1 MITSFLATGLFAFKG
16 VRYGRLLAFA
26 QTTTIQLTLI
36 SFVTYPRSSTIRG
49 SHSQV
54 DSPDALSSWTHDHHF
69 AFTPGSPATEQTSS
83 LYYGVNPTAQH
94 RQTLSLSIAECP
106 RRRPWGQ
113 WSKVGSISVF
123 QSSVSS
129 QLSRPLLFS
138 SGSGHA
144 DTVATWVY
152 VLLSGTGYHI
162 YDLPKKSITSQLV
175 AIRWNFAVQMMY
187 HPLMGLIRASII
199 MFLFRMKD
207 TRRRIRYPIHAV
219 FWLNIFYSIG
229 ATIAN
234 LFQCTPAS
242 YAWSRP
248 AMDKVGPNGEV
259 IPGGTCIDT
268 RTFVLTSCAF
278 SIFMDLII
286 IPIPS
291 IMVWNL
297 QMHRR
302 TKILV
307 VGVMSLGWIATGVSV
322 GRFIVYYYRFA
333 PTNKDRTWNIGIA
346 ISIAEPAV
354 HIMTACAP
362 ATKCLF
368 RYLFPQYGT
377 GRFTSYYEDRTAT
390 TNRPG
395 KFGSRGSRV
404 FNFRLSDNQGENENI
419 MELGGAPK
427 TDPLPRE
434 TASES
439 GYDLKGKESFDS
451 KDIHE
456 SSGEATSGK
465 RTRSKTAC
473 TEVSEAEEAEPKH
486 CLGRAR

>member
-1 MITSFLATGLFAFKG
+1 
-16 VRYGRLLAFA
+16 
-26 QTTTIQLTLI
+26 
-36 SFVTYPRSSTIRG
+36 
-49 SHSQV
+49 
-54 DSPDALSSWTHDHHF
+54 
-69 AFTPGSPATEQTSS
+69 
-83 LYYGVNPTAQH
+83 
-94 RQTLSLSIAECP
+94 
-106 RRRPWGQ
+106 
-113 WSKVGSISVF
+113 
-123 QSSVSS
+123 
-129 QLSRPLLFS
+129 
-138 SGSGHA
+138 
-144 DTVATWVY
+144 
-152 VLLSGTGYHI
+152 
-162 YDLPKKSITSQLV
+162 
-175 AIRWNFAVQMMY
+175 
-187 HPLMGLIRASII
+187 

-207 TRRRIRYPIHAV
+207 TRRRIKYPLHAV
-219 FWLNIFYSIG
+219 FWLNVCYSVG
-229 ATIAN
+229 AAIAT
-234 LFQCTPAS
+234 LFQCSPAS

-248 AMDKVGPNGEV
+248 AMDKIGADGKV
-259 IPGGTCIDT
+259 IPGGTCIDA
-268 RTFVLTSCAF
+268 RTFVLTSCAL
-278 SIFMDLII
+278 SIFMDIVI

-362 ATKCLF
+362 ATKRLF

-390 TNRPG
+390 SNRPT

-404 FNFRLSDNQGENENI
+404 FNFRLSDNNGDSDNI

-439 GYDLKGKESFDS
+439 GYDLKAKESFDS
-451 KDIHE
+451 KDINE
-456 SSGEATSGK
+456 TAGEGTPGK
-465 RTRSKTAC
+465 RSRSKTAC
-473 TEVSEAEEAEPKH
+473 TEVSEAVEAEPKH
-486 CLGRAR
+486 CLGRAQ